1 MARQVDP
8 EPGWAAESADS
19 EHHLPRLSLSLSLPR
34 TLPCLS
40 LHPSLPL
47 SRLALSSFSLP
58 PSLAGWPPRRGRRPC
73 LSLTAS
79 AASLDSLSPCLFLLL
94 LASLPLFPFLSLTPM
109 LAHSPLPLPPFSPPP
124 LSLRPSLSLS
134 LLIISPP
141 FSLLYYLAPLPPQGP
156 DSLRR
161 SPARPAL
168 PALSPRRPPRRLA
181 HVGSFRRGPGGRRAL
196 SASRPAAPAG
206 PVLSCG
212 RAAAGPGPDGSRLLR
227 VIWHLGRCFITFCI
241 TPWLYGCRCIT
252 PGFSESSRGPA
263 GSTARPAPAHPRPAP
278 QGGGGRMGGWH
289 VPLVS

>member
-109 LAHSPLPLPPFSPPP
+109 LAHSPRPLPPFSPPP

-161 SPARPAL
+161 SPARPAF
-168 PALSPRRPPRRLA
+168 PALSPRLA
-181 HVGSFRRGPGGRRAL
+181 HVGSFRRSASGRRAL
-196 SASRPAAPAG
+196 LASRPSPFLQAG
-206 PVLSCG
+206 LG
-212 RAAAGPGPDGSRLLR
+212 GPGPRRGGASPSHLASFEVLQNTLYHTLATWLYHTRLL
-227 VIWHLGRCFITFCI
+227 
-241 TPWLYGCRCIT
+241 
-252 PGFSESSRGPA
+252 
-263 GSTARPAPAHPRPAP
+263 
-278 QGGGGRMGGWH
+278 
-289 VPLVS
+289 